1 MRSKSFEGMVCS
13 IATVLDAVGDRWAM
27 LILRDLVLGLRRY
40 DALRR
45 STGIA
50 NATLADRLRQLEQNG
65 LIERRLYQSG
75 PDRHEYLPTAKGRDI
90 ALVLQALAQVGDQWQ
105 PDGGSPLR
113 FMNAQTGRRV
123 ELGLVEEGSGARV
136 RHQDLRVE
144 AGPGADDLMRWRLS
158 RKTERA

>member
-1 MRSKSFEGMVCS
+1 MRAKSFEGMVCS

-40 DALRR
+40 DDLRR

-65 LIERRLYQSG
+65 LIERRPYQSG

-90 ALVLQALAQVGDQWQ
+90 TGILAIQGK
-105 PDGGSPLR
+105 
-113 FMNAQTGRRV
+113 TRRV
-123 ELGLVEEGSGARV
+123 AQAV
-136 RHQDLRVE
+136 RQSKSFEDRGHDRRQGDIN
-144 AGPGADDLMRWRLS
+144 ADVRN
-158 RKTERA
+158 TRADQGVRC